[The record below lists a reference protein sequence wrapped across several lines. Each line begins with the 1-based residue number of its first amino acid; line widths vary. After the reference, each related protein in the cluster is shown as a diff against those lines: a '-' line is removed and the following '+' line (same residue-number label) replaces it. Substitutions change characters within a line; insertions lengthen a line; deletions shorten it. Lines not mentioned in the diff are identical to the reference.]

1 MNSTL
6 TPVQRLAVSRATLAE
21 ALRDPVWLILIR
33 RLLNDKTKAKAS
45 PPSGP
50 L

>member
-21 ALRDPVWLILIR
+21 ALRDPVWLMLMRRVLNETIL
-33 RLLNDKTKAKAS
+33 
-45 PPSGP
+45 G
-50 L
+50 